1 MQYSPSQLKERLL
14 ESIDSDNNVVDMP
27 KLLEVI
33 TLLERYPITREIL
46 EETRI
51 GRLVND
57 VRKKIT
63 NKQLGKRAKELVR
76 SWQKVLIPESETT
89 VNGEGINKGSVQG
102 RLQAPNRPPI
112 SPAGAHI
119 GKSASSADV
128 NKLVSPNSV
137 KSSLSQGQISNKHN
151 APSLPNVNNKL
162 TFQQAAKRSNSSPQL
177 ASSAKRLC
185 ISPSVSSSR
194 PGTPDSACSQGS
206 RASSTV
212 ASSDITQ
219 HLSSSQKKA
228 KPCPSDSSKLKR
240 TRSSDSFSKKPPDTD
255 LRIVQSTSN
264 LPSQFKT
271 SPGPNGMVVS
281 RVQQNGEE
289 ILTPTHSIETKGLK
303 TTIRFNKTSP
313 PAPPINGVVET
324 PKKRGR
330 GRPPKVK
337 PQTPGDQIKPQNGS
351 VSSAKSLCD
360 KRQVKLGIRTDLET
374 PSRAVSLTPKVK
386 STAELMQQLQA
397 KNNLSVGR
405 DTVRQIKD
413 NLIQKEADD
422 DYQSIVPEG
431 AKPRMHRKRG
441 AKNDLIPPGT
451 PVSKTEMVEK
461 FLESSVSQVSPEDLS
476 PLKYELPRT
485 ESPSA
490 STSFE
495 DNLDG
500 NTESFVKNGNLND
513 QSATLS
519 VDSKSVISEKG
530 LKSELKPN
538 ANSEPVP
545 GTSSEQDKPLTLEE
559 IYSKYPPLD
568 IENFALDDDSYEMPE
583 PLEITD
589 DDVSRLHTQRWTD
602 MNGCYDSWGSWRDWT
617 QTVSFQSYNSDPLH
631 ILPYVITD
639 N

>member
-1 MQYSPSQLKERLL
+1 ME
-14 ESIDSDNNVVDMP
+14 N
-27 KLLEVI
+27 
-33 TLLERYPITREIL
+33 
-46 EETRI
+46 
-51 GRLVND
+51 
-57 VRKKIT
+57 
-63 NKQLGKRAKELVR
+63 
-76 SWQKVLIPESETT
+76 T
-89 VNGEGINKGSVQG
+89 VNGDGISKGSVPG

-112 SPAGAHI
+112 SPASTHI
-119 GKSASSADV
+119 GKSASVTDIK
-128 NKLVSPNSV
+128 KLVSPNSV
-137 KSSLSQGQISNKHN
+137 KSSLSQGQISNKPN
-151 APSLPNVNNKL
+151 TPSLNANKL
-162 TFQQAAKRSNSSPQL
+162 PFQQAAKRSNSSPQL
-177 ASSAKRLC
+177 ASNAKRFC
-185 ISPSVSSSR
+185 ISPSAASSQ
-194 PGTPDSACSQGS
+194 PGTPDSMCSQGS

-212 ASSDITQ
+212 VSETSQ
-219 HLSSSQKKA
+219 NLPSSQKKA
-228 KPCPSDSSKLKR
+228 GPCPSDSSKLKR
-240 TRSSDSFSKKPPDTD
+240 ARSSDSFSKKPPDGD
-255 LRIVQSTSN
+255 LRVSQSTSN

-271 SPGPNGMVVS
+271 SPGPNGVVVS
-281 RVQQNGEE
+281 RIQQNGEE

-313 PAPPINGVVET
+313 PAPPVNGVVET

-337 PQTPGDQIKPQNGS
+337 PQTPGDQIRPQNGS

-360 KRQVKLGIRTDLET
+360 KRQVKLGIRTDLDT

-422 DYQSIVPEG
+422 DFQSIVPEG
-431 AKPRMHRKRG
+431 AKPRMHRKKG
-441 AKNDLIPPGT
+441 SKNDLIPPST

-461 FLESSVSQVSPEDLS
+461 FLESSVSQVTPEDLS

-495 DNLDG
+495 DNIDG
-500 NTESFVKNGNLND
+500 SAESFMKSGNLKD
-513 QSATLS
+513 VRSDTPS

-545 GTSSEQDKPLTLEE
+545 GTSNEQDKPLTLEE

-568 IENFALDDDSYEMPE
+568 LDNFALDDDTYEMPE

-589 DDVSRLHTQRWTD
+589 DDVNRLHTQHWTE
-602 MNGCYDSWGSWRDWT
+602 MNGCYDSWGTWRDWT

-631 ILPYVITD
+631 ILPYVVTD
-639 N
+639 D